1 MAIKQTGPS
10 KKLWCKKLG
19 STITRK
25 FRLLPVCSL
34 DSSRNSTVLQSIWIS
49 NPFFAHYFC
58 SEANAKGVF
67 FRIENALWMKISA
80 RAGCQDALSF
90 FISSDLCTQ
99 LILKTLYS
107 EIVFICQFL
116 KTMLNHKQN
125 LFSLISNCFCLFGE
139 FADVFDREV
148 WRVQVAPFHSAYFAL
163 SISRL
168 LLFILSFV
176 ISYFPYRILNS

>member
-1 MAIKQTGPS
+1 MRYGALICRADCMAIKQTGPS

-34 DSSRNSTVLQSIWIS
+34 DSSRNSTALQSIWIS

-107 EIVFICQFL
+107 GIKFIRKFL
-116 KTMLNHKQN
+116 ITMLLNHKHN
-125 LFSLISNCFCLFGE
+125 LFSVISYCFSLFGE
-139 FADVFDREV
+139 FDEV
-148 WRVQVAPFHSAYFAL
+148 LTYTSSSFA
-163 SISRL
+163 
-168 LLFILSFV
+168 
-176 ISYFPYRILNS
+176 

>member
-1 MAIKQTGPS
+1 MRYGALICRADCMAIKQTGPS

-107 EIVFICQFL
+107 GIKFIRKFL
-116 KTMLNHKQN
+116 ITMLLNHKHN
-125 LFSLISNCFCLFGE
+125 LFSVISYCFSLFGE
-139 FADVFDREV
+139 FDEV
-148 WRVQVAPFHSAYFAL
+148 LTYTSSSFA
-163 SISRL
+163 
-168 LLFILSFV
+168 
-176 ISYFPYRILNS
+176 